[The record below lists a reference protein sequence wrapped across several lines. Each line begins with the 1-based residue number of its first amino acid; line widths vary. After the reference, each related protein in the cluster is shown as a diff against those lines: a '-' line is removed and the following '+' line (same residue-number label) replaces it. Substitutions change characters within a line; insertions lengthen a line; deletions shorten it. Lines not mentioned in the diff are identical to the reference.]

1 MESERTALLAAV
13 VRGPE
18 AAAIDDALDLFA
30 LLMVT
35 CLIVRPG
42 VPRTGSGW

>member
-1 MESERTALLAAV
+1 MEPERTVLLAAV
-13 VRGPE
+13 VRSPE
-18 AAAIDDALDLFA
+18 AAAIGDALDLFA
-30 LLMVT
+30 LLMAA